1 MEKSVSIIIRTRN
14 EERWITQCLNSVFE
28 QSYKDFEVILVDNMS
43 KDKTVEKARQF
54 NIAKVINCD
63 EFLPGKAINIGIR
76 ESQGRYIVC
85 LSGHCIP
92 VNNKWLEHLI
102 ENFSDDSV
110 AGVYGRQ
117 EPMEFTPNSDK
128 RDLALVFGLDRK
140 IQIKDSFFH
149 NANSMIKR
157 DVWDKMPFDEKVT
170 NIEDRLWAKEAL
182 EKGYKIIYEPRANVY
197 HYHGIHQNGDA
208 GRCSNVVRV
217 MENINPD
224 HGYKSID
231 LKKLNIIALIPVRGP
246 ACYLDRT
253 PLLHYTIRKAKESRY
268 INTVIVSTDDEKLA
282 GLARELGAETP
293 FLRDA
298 SLSKEN
304 VDLGKVYQYS
314 MHKIEE
320 LGIFPDLVVCL
331 ETTFPFRPEG
341 LLDDMIMQ
349 LAQNGLD
356 SVIAAKRE
364 NKGIWKERD
373 GEIVQLDEGIT
384 PREFKDP
391 TFVEVRGIGCVTHPE
406 FIRSGNLL
414 GKKIG
419 IYEVNNPYS
428 YLEVR
433 SEADAKMAAHLIGE
447 WAGGR

>member
-1 MEKSVSIIIRTRN
+1 MKKSVSIIIRTRN
-14 EERWITQCLNSVFE
+14 EERWITQCLSGVFE

-43 KDKTVEKARQF
+43 EDKTVEKARQF
-54 NIAKVINCD
+54 NIAKVISCS

-117 EPMEFTPNSDK
+117 EPMEFTPDSDK

-140 IQIKDSFFH
+140 IQLKDSFFH
-149 NANSMIKR
+149 NANSMIRR
-157 DVWDKMPFDEKVT
+157 DVWDKVPFDEKVT

-182 EKGYKIIYEPRANVY
+182 GKGYKIIYEPRANVY

-208 GRCSNVVRV
+208 ERCSNVVKI
-217 MENINPD
+217 MKNIHPD
-224 HGYKSID
+224 YGYKSID

-246 ACYLDRT
+246 ARYMNRT
-253 PLLHYTIRKAKESRY
+253 PLLYYTIKRAKESRY

-314 MHKIEE
+314 MRKIEE
-320 LGIFPDLVVCL
+320 LEMFPDLVVCL

-364 NKGIWKERD
+364 NKGIWKERR

-406 FIRSGNLL
+406 FIRSGSLL

-419 IYEVNNPYS
+419 IYELNNPYS
-428 YLEVR
+428 HLEVR
-433 SEADAKMAAHLIGE
+433 SETDAKMAAHLIKE
-447 WAGGR
+447 WAGE